1 MRILVVSHDP
11 LARRAMADLIGR
23 MSDAEVVGAVEPGAA
38 PAFEGAQS
46 PPEVVLWEATAEPG
60 DLRSLNDLC
69 RAGQLVIALVTT
81 SEQARRVRA
90 AGATAVLPRGV
101 DAPALGAALAAVFE
115 GLAVSDP
122 TLEPP
127 SGESLGLDDLGESL
141 TPRELE
147 VLGLIAEGLS
157 NKAVAARLG
166 IRESTVKD
174 HVNSLLDKLGAQSRT
189 EAVTLALRRGL
200 IAI

>member
-1 MRILVVSHDP
+1 MRILIVSTDA

-23 MSDAEVVGAVEPGAA
+23 LADAEVVGMVDPAA
-38 PAFEGAQS
+38 ATAFERAPS

-60 DLRSLNDLC
+60 DLRRLVDLC
-69 RAGQLVIALVTT
+69 RARQLVIALVTN

-90 AGATAVLPRGV
+90 AGASAVLPRGV
-101 DAPALGAALAAVFE
+101 DAPALGAALAAVLE
-115 GLAVSDP
+115 GLTVSDP

-127 SGESLGLDDLGESL
+127 SGESLDLDDIGESL

-147 VLGLIAEGLS
+147 VLGRIAEGLS
-157 NKAVAARLG
+157 NKAIAARLG

>member
-11 LARRAMADLIGR
+11 LARRAMADLVGR
-23 MSDAEVVGAVEPGAA
+23 LADAEVAGMVDPAA
-38 PAFEGAQS
+38 ATAFERAPS

-60 DLRSLNDLC
+60 DLRRLVDLC
-69 RAGQLVIALVTT
+69 RAGQPVIALVTN

-101 DAPALGAALAAVFE
+101 DAPALGAALAAILE
-115 GLAVSDP
+115 GLTVSDP

-127 SGESLGLDDLGESL
+127 SGEPLDLDDMGESL

-147 VLGLIAEGLS
+147 VLRLIAEGLS
-157 NKAVAARLG
+157 NKAIAARLG